1 MSEKVRV
8 EKTLNNL
15 KKLFPNTEE
24 GIKKAEDF
32 YDKIEADLNNFKQ
45 NLK

>member
-24 GIKKAEDF
+24 GIKKAEDL
-32 YDKIEADLNNFKQ
+32 YDKMEADLNNFKQ